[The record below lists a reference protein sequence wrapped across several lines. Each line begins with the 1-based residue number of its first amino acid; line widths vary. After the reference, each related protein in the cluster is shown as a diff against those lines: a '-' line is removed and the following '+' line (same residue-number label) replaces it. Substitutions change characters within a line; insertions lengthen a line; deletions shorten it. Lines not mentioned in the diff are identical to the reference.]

1 MSGPRIAGE
10 GRKADAVAHLAVA
23 RSQNTENGIPGKL
36 PMIRGSCVS
45 SCPFTF
51 RGLAN
56 DYGNI
61 RKSLKMCKFM
71 VNYILIKIRG
81 DIL

>member
-36 PMIRGSCVS
+36 PMMRGSCVS

-51 RGLAN
+51 RESAE
-56 DYGNI
+56 GNGAARI
-61 RKSLKMCKFM
+61 SLKLCKIM
-71 VNYILIKIRG
+71 VNYILTRICG